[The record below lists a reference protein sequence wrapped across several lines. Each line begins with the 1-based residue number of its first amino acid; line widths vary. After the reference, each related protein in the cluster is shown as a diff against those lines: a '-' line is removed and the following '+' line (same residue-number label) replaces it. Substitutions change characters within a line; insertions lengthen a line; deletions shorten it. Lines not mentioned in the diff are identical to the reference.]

1 MKNLKNIK
9 LLIIMLSII
18 IIGII
23 GTIIVLKNII
33 KNNNETNQV
42 INIAGNSNETN
53 QNINITENSNK
64 DDHGKNNVIEEDD
77 TKIVYDAELKKVTS
91 ESTLYN
97 INKNINNYYTYIK
110 ESNTQAIEELGGNN
124 LYTLGRTIKYILK
137 EAYITENEFQNRYY
151 TKGTLIS
158 ANGDLTATEQEAYI
172 LLYIDLENGTYKI
185 ENIDIDKYMS
195 IESLNK
201 ASNIDIPRGS
211 YNTYKYDNISEAK
224 QIELYLENYSFY
236 IFNYTEKAY
245 NLLDSE
251 YSTKRFG
258 NYNKFFEYLVNK
270 RLQLQKIELDQYNIR
285 EDDDG
290 NIRYRCVDKYGNYY
304 EIIVTD
310 YMEYTIKLDNYTIQD
325 GYEDLS
331 EEDKVGNNAEKFISM
346 INSNDY
352 TNAYN
357 LLETEFKEAN
367 FPTEQSFID
376 YLKQNFFENN
386 IIVTK
391 SVTGNVCT
399 IMIKET
405 LSTQSNRFQKQ
416 FKITLGEDENFT
428 ISFNI

>member
-18 IIGII
+18 IIGLI
-23 GTIIVLKNII
+23 GTIIVLKTIT
-33 KNNNETNQV
+33 KNNSEINQA
-42 INIAGNSNETN
+42 INITGNSNETN
-53 QNINITENSNK
+53 PNINITENSNK
-64 DDHGKNNVIEEDD
+64 YDYEKNDVIEEDD
-77 TKIVYDAELKKVTS
+77 TKIVYDTELKKVTS

-97 INKNINNYYTYIK
+97 INKSINNYYTYIK
-110 ESNTQAIEELGGNN
+110 KNNTQAIEELGGNS
-124 LYTLGRTIKYILK
+124 LYALGSTIKYILN

-158 ANGDLTATEQEAYI
+158 ANGNLTATEQEAYI
-172 LLYIDLENGTYKI
+172 ILYVDLENGTYKI
-185 ENIDIDKYMS
+185 ENIDNEKYMS

-211 YNTYKYDNISEAK
+211 YNIYEYDNISEAE

-258 NYNKFFEYLVNK
+258 SYNKFFEYLVTK
-270 RLQLQKIELDQYNIR
+270 QSQLQKIELVQYNIK
-285 EDDDG
+285 EDDG
-290 NIRYRCVDKYGNYY
+290 KKIYKGVDKYGNYY

-310 YMEYTIKLDNYTIQD
+310 YMEYTIKLDDYTIQD
-325 GYEDLS
+325 EYEDLS

-357 LLETEFKEAN
+357 LLETEFREAN

-391 SVTGNVCT
+391 SVTENICT
-399 IMIKET
+399 MLIKET

>member
-18 IIGII
+18 IIGLI
-23 GTIIVLKNII
+23 GTIIVLKNTT
-33 KNNNETNQV
+33 KNNNETNQ
-42 INIAGNSNETN
+42 A
-53 QNINITENSNK
+53 INITENSNK
-64 DDHGKNNVIEEDD
+64 DDYEENDIIEEDD
-77 TKIVYDAELKKVTS
+77 TKIVYETTIKKVTS

-97 INKNINNYYTYIK
+97 INKSINNYYTYIK
-110 ESNTQAIEELGGNN
+110 ENNAQAIEELGGNS
-124 LYTLGRTIKYILK
+124 LYALGSTIKYILN

-172 LLYIDLENGTYKI
+172 ILYVDLENGTYKI

-201 ASNIDIPRGS
+201 AANIDIPRGS
-211 YNTYKYDNISEAK
+211 YNIYKYDNISEAE

-258 NYNKFFEYLVNK
+258 SYNKFFEYLVTK
-270 RLQLQKIELDQYNIR
+270 QSQLQKIELVQYNIK
-285 EDDDG
+285 EDDG
-290 NIRYRCVDKYGNYY
+290 KKIYKGVDKYGNYY

-310 YMEYTIKLDNYTIQD
+310 YMEYTIKLDDYTIQD
-325 GYEDLS
+325 EYEDLS

-357 LLETEFKEAN
+357 LLETEFREAN

-391 SVTGNVCT
+391 SVTENICT
-399 IMIKET
+399 MLIKET

>member
-18 IIGII
+18 IIGLI
-23 GTIIVLKNII
+23 GTIIVLKNTT
-33 KNNNETNQV
+33 KNNNETNQ
-42 INIAGNSNETN
+42 T
-53 QNINITENSNK
+53 INITENSNK
-64 DDHGKNNVIEEDD
+64 DDYEENDIIEEDD
-77 TKIVYDAELKKVTS
+77 TKIVYETTIKKVTS

-97 INKNINNYYTYIK
+97 INKSINNYYTYIK
-110 ESNTQAIEELGGNN
+110 ENNAQAIEELGGNS
-124 LYTLGRTIKYILK
+124 LYALGSTIKYILN

-172 LLYIDLENGTYKI
+172 ILYVDLENGTYKI

-201 ASNIDIPRGS
+201 AANIDIPRGS
-211 YNTYKYDNISEAK
+211 YNIYKYDNISEAE

-258 NYNKFFEYLVNK
+258 SYNKFFEYLVTK
-270 RLQLQKIELDQYNIR
+270 QSQLQKIELVQYNIK
-285 EDDDG
+285 EDDG
-290 NIRYRCVDKYGNYY
+290 KKIYKGVDKYGNYY

-310 YMEYTIKLDNYTIQD
+310 YMEYTIKLDDYTIQD
-325 GYEDLS
+325 EYEDLS

-357 LLETEFKEAN
+357 LLETEFREAN

-391 SVTGNVCT
+391 SVTENICT
-399 IMIKET
+399 MLIKET